1 MTSLPHQCRADQN
14 RLRPKAL
21 IFCYNDAEL
30 DEPVKD
36 EDAQQQTATTPA
48 GLWFANQVASDAC
61 ASIALLN
68 IGKAQAPVGEEPL
81 QITLDGADAAKLF
94 REIGAD
100 ILVPMHYESWTHF
113 SESKTAFVAELEK
126 AGISD
131 KVLWLEPGAK
141 TTIV

>member
-68 IGKAQAPVGEEPL
+68 IVYN
-81 QITLDGADAAKLF
+81 LDPIVDDFELGPDLEAFRDATQDF
-94 REIGAD
+94 D
-100 ILVPMHYESWTHF
+100 P
-113 SESKTAFVAELEK
+113 
-126 AGISD
+126 
-131 KVLWLEPGAK
+131 KVCYALCSL
-141 TTIV
+141 